1 MSKYYTRAC
10 NFYYGK
16 SSVEMLKLKK
26 ALPLHGNNKLSFDTV
41 EILSRNKRK
50 KISIKNINSLSINQK
65 KKIKEDLKKITK
77 KKTFC
82 KISLKDPLLIGILNL
97 TPDSFSDGGQFNQIS
112 SSLKKIKSLLKA
124 GCKIIDIGGES
135 TRPGSKDVDEKTEW
149 KRINKLLKKIRN
161 YKFLLSL
168 DTRKTFVMHKALRY
182 KLNVVNDV
190 SGFSYD
196 TKTID
201 FLKKTK
207 LPLIINH
214 SKGEPKTMQIK
225 PYYKNVLLEIYDF
238 FEKKIELLRKV
249 GIKHNN
255 IILDPGI
262 GFGKNLKHNIT
273 IINNISIFHSLGF
286 PVMLGSSRKRFIK
299 YISGKNDSNIRL
311 GGTLASS
318 IHAMM
323 NGVQIMRVHDFNEI
337 SQGLKVFKSI
347 NK

>member
-16 SSVEMLKLKK
+16 ASIEMLRKK
-26 ALPLHGNNKLSFDTV
+26 RALPLHGNNQISFDTI
-41 EILSRNKRK
+41 EILSRKNKRK
-50 KISIKNINSLSINQK
+50 INIKKINSLNINLK
-65 KKIKEDLKKITK
+65 KKIKKDLKNITK
-77 KKTFC
+77 QKLFC
-82 KISLKDPLLIGILNL
+82 KISLNEPLLMGILNL
-97 TPDSFSDGGQFNQIS
+97 TPDSFSDGGKYTNITS
-112 SSLKKIKSLLKA
+112 GLKRVKSLLKA

-135 TRPGSKDVDEKTEW
+135 TRPGSKDVDKNIEW
-149 KRINKLLKKIRN
+149 ERIKKIIKKIKN

-168 DTRKTFVMHKALRY
+168 DTRKTFVMYKAMRY
-182 KLNVVNDV
+182 KLNIINDV

-196 TKTID
+196 PQIID
-201 FLKKTK
+201 FLKNTK

-214 SKGEPKTMQIK
+214 SKGVPKTMQK
-225 PYYKNVLLEIYDF
+225 NPYYKNVLLEIYDF
-238 FEKKIELLRKV
+238 FAKKIELLRKA
-249 GIKHNN
+249 GIEHNN

-273 IINNISIFHSLGF
+273 IMNNISIFHSLGF
-286 PVMLGSSRKRFIK
+286 PIMLGSSRKKFIK
-299 YISGKNDSNIRL
+299 YISGKNDSNIRI

-337 SQGLKVFKSI
+337 SQGLKVFKLI